1 MLHGAGQQDIAFV
14 ESEQY
19 ASENVQGDS
28 DDENDLNSR
37 RMVASVSQGYRR
49 TPGDDGKGIRTTMI
63 RFDDGLVWEA
73 SPLASGGYEFV
84 AREANGI
91 TKVAKWLPK
100 PPTSRRRSSQ
110 SIQQRM
116 AGATPEPEDQRRF
129 QFSILDNVTRK
140 KPILAW
146 VSRQG
151 IDVLDRF
158 PGPGITSS
166 PNSPPNTPPA
176 SVIDVDM
183 SSDDTIHSA
192 QYGEISDQLRELIV
206 VTGTWIALREGLA
219 SVGASGNRT
228 EELAL
233 PSSPTVSTFRTTRSV
248 SSSATVSTAAAEESA
263 RRIHRRGTYLAHQA
277 TTSGSRDT
285 QSTEVPQRAKSVG
298 SPVSFVNPLNINRLS
313 RPFGRSATPSI
324 PAPVPEQSQPSV
336 RLIPPEPRPAR
347 PISVPPPATPPSPSA
362 GCGTRSFPGRNRHS
376 TPPSEYT
383 RAREANSSRS
393 GSPVGLGKE
402 KSEKRRRFG
411 LRSMISCIFKR
422 SAAT

>member
-1 MLHGAGQQDIAFV
+1 MSFLTLFTADAAAAHGHEFSPTALMSRYRTTKDTASPDPMRQVSSMASSVSTVLEEIVATPLSPPPPQQKKPPRTKTSYYLALPPPGSHAIHRHCSRAERTLIVQLQKVSNTTRPLPTLDVLPSSVFGSKLKRVGHMLHGAGQQDIAFV

-248 SSSATVSTAAAEESA
+248 SSSATVSTAA
-263 RRIHRRGTYLAHQA
+263 
-277 TTSGSRDT
+277 
-285 QSTEVPQRAKSVG
+285 
-298 SPVSFVNPLNINRLS
+298 
-313 RPFGRSATPSI
+313 
-324 PAPVPEQSQPSV
+324 
-336 RLIPPEPRPAR
+336 
-347 PISVPPPATPPSPSA
+347 
-362 GCGTRSFPGRNRHS
+362 
-376 TPPSEYT
+376 
-383 RAREANSSRS
+383 
-393 GSPVGLGKE
+393 
-402 KSEKRRRFG
+402 
-411 LRSMISCIFKR
+411 
-422 SAAT
+422 